1 MDDDDIAAN
10 ESSAKV
16 ASPPSS
22 QHPTQSSRETHQPI
36 LETTLKTLDSLCTT
50 TTWSCVWHIDEDLL
64 TNPSSPPCS
73 LSQLLAAPTPLA
85 SSNRLM
91 PSKKVQR
98 QLVDLYYQHNYP
110 LFHTLPK
117 DLFIGYFDQDALTIS
132 PLLLYAIFA
141 HAAASVALES
151 DTMADDY
158 FNMTKE
164 LLADSL
170 DVPSLSTVVA
180 LCLMSLYEPKH
191 GGGAC
196 LSHSYSAMAFR
207 MCHQLGPSAA
217 EEPRVTEL
225 RKRVVWCCYCLDK
238 ITSIS
243 VGNPWMMRRQDI
255 SMDLPRCLWP
265 NEDQE
270 QMECFVAVIKLMQM
284 AEHTLTPK
292 KYSHQHYTDTQDDRQ
307 LASALRLDTE
317 LTHWLQS
324 LPLHL
329 QWAPSAPPRNVWT
342 THLHLLFHM
351 IQQRI
356 LLPFASHP
364 ALYLRCLTVAD
375 PLIHLTQHVANHPT
389 SILSFTLTGTAIK
402 MATSVALLNCTH
414 GDTAVALHARCLLKR
429 SLHSLTTLLQDRS
442 LAGME
447 LFLSRVNEALQRAAA
462 PLLGSE
468 NITSSDL
475 LDTII
480 TPHLWQAATPP
491 DPFDF
496 LNSLWTHH
504 MAPSSVDALL
514 YKSHMD
520 DLQSMTKP
528 TFSIPPPNNCR
539 ASTDLWSTTT
549 FPQKPSMNIG
559 LGVYA
564 SAQQHHND
572 VLRGRLD

>member
-1 MDDDDIAAN
+1 
-10 ESSAKV
+10 
-16 ASPPSS
+16 
-22 QHPTQSSRETHQPI
+22 
-36 LETTLKTLDSLCTT
+36 
-50 TTWSCVWHIDEDLL
+50 
-64 TNPSSPPCS
+64 
-73 LSQLLAAPTPLA
+73 
-85 SSNRLM
+85 M

-117 DLFIGYFDQDALTIS
+117 DLFLSYFDQDALTIS
-132 PLLLYAIFA
+132 PLLLYAMFA

-158 FNMTKE
+158 FDMTKE
-164 LLADSL
+164 LLAASL

-196 LSHSYSAMAFR
+196 LSLSYSAMAFR
-207 MCHQLGPSAA
+207 MCHQLGPSLV
-217 EEPRVTEL
+217 EEPKVTEL

-243 VGNPWMMRRQDI
+243 VGGPWMMRRQDI
-255 SMDLPRCLWP
+255 TLDLPRCLWP

-270 QMECFVAVIKLMQM
+270 QMECFVAMIKLMQM

-292 KYSHQHYTDTQDDRQ
+292 KYGDNDRPQ
-307 LASALRLDTE
+307 WTAALRFDTE
-317 LTHWLQS
+317 LTHWLHS

-329 QWAPSAPPRNVWT
+329 QWVPSASPRNVWI

-364 ALYLRCLTVAD
+364 ALYLRCLTVID
-375 PLIHLTQHVANHPT
+375 PLIQLTQHVANHPT

-402 MATSVALLNCTH
+402 MAASVALLNCTH
-414 GDTAVALHARCLLKR
+414 DDTTIALHARSLLRR

-447 LFLSRVNEALQRAAA
+447 RFLSRVNEALQGAPAVGPSEYTYAA
-462 PLLGSE
+462 
-468 NITSSDL
+468 DL
-475 LDTII
+475 LT
-480 TPHLWQAATPP
+480 TPHLWQNASQS
-491 DPFDF
+491 DLFDF
-496 LNSLWTHH
+496 LNSPDL
-504 MAPSSVDALL
+504 MAPSSIDTLL
-514 YKSHMD
+514 YKSHID
-520 DLQSMTKP
+520 DLQYMTNS
-528 TFSIPPPNNCR
+528 TFSMPPIPNSCR
-539 ASTDLWSTTT
+539 ETSDLWSTSTS
-549 FPQKPSMNIG
+549 KPSMNIG

-564 SAQQHHND
+564 SARQHHND
-572 VLRGRLD
+572 VLRGSLD